1 MANIIDAETPISE
14 YLSFKISVLYRLMVR
29 RSARFLNSSYDLS
42 VAEWWTIGQLAV
54 HPQCTVSE
62 LVDTTQNDK
71 AQVSRSATN
80 LIAKG
85 YVEKQDNP
93 LDKRSSLLS
102 LTQAGRDLYEQ
113 VIPVRQKTQNLL
125 LEQLTEEE
133 REVTER
139 AIKKMTNYLLDH
151 PELVVAAE

>member
-1 MANIIDAETPISE
+1 MAQIIDGDTPISE
-14 YLSFKISVLYRLMVR
+14 YLSYKISILYRLMVR
-29 RSARFLNSSYDLS
+29 RSARFLNSTHDLS

-54 HPQCTVSE
+54 NPKTTVSE
-62 LVDTTQNDK
+62 LVDSTQNDK

-85 YVEKQDNP
+85 FVEKEDNP

-102 LTQAGRDLYEQ
+102 LTDSGKALYDE
-113 VIPVRQKTQNLL
+113 VIPMRQKTQSLL

-133 REVTER
+133 LEVTER
-139 AIKKMTNYLLDH
+139 AIKKLTNYLLDH

>member
-1 MANIIDAETPISE
+1 MTKIIEADTPINE

-29 RSARFLNSSYDLS
+29 RSARFLNSSHDLS

-54 HPQCTVSE
+54 SSPSTVSE

-71 AQVSRSATN
+71 AQVSRSASS
-80 LIAKG
+80 LIEKG
-85 YVEKQDNP
+85 LVKKEDNP
-93 LDKRSSLLS
+93 SDKRSSLLS
-102 LTQAGRDLYEQ
+102 LTDEGLARYEEI
-113 VIPVRQKTQNLL
+113 IPVRQKTQNLL

-133 REVTER
+133 RVVTER
-139 AIKKMTNYLLDH
+139 AIRKLTNYLLDH

>member
-1 MANIIDAETPISE
+1 MATSIDTDTPISE
-14 YLSFKISVLYRLMVR
+14 YLSFKISILYRLMVR
-29 RSARFLNSSYDLS
+29 QSARFLNSTYDLS

-54 HPQCTVSE
+54 SSPSTVSE
-62 LVDTTQNDK
+62 LVDSTQNDK
-71 AQVSRSATN
+71 AQISRSAKA

-85 YVEKQDNP
+85 YVQKQDNP

-102 LTQAGRDLYEQ
+102 LTDSGRELYEQ
-113 VIPVRQKTQNLL
+113 VIPVRQETQNLL
-125 LEQLTEEE
+125 LEKLTTEE

-139 AIKKMTNYLLDH
+139 AIQKLTTYLLDH

>member
-1 MANIIDAETPISE
+1 MATSIDTDTPISE
-14 YLSFKISVLYRLMVR
+14 YLSFKISILYRLMVR
-29 RSARFLNSSYDLS
+29 RSARFLNSTYDLS

-54 HPQCTVSE
+54 SSPSTVSE
-62 LVDTTQNDK
+62 LVDSTQNDK
-71 AQVSRSATN
+71 AQISRSAKA

-85 YVEKQDNP
+85 YVQKQDNP

-102 LTQAGRDLYEQ
+102 LTDSGRDLYEQ
-113 VIPVRQKTQNLL
+113 VIPVRQETQNLL
-125 LEQLTEEE
+125 LEKLTTEE

-139 AIKKMTNYLLDH
+139 AIQKLTTYLLDH

>member
-1 MANIIDAETPISE
+1 MATPIDTDTPISE
-14 YLSFKISVLYRLMVR
+14 YLSFKISILYRLMVR
-29 RSARFLNSSYDLS
+29 RSARFLNSTYDLS

-54 HPQCTVSE
+54 SSPSTVSE
-62 LVDTTQNDK
+62 LVDSTQNDK
-71 AQVSRSATN
+71 AQISRSAKA

-85 YVEKQDNP
+85 YVQKQDNP

-102 LTQAGRDLYEQ
+102 LTDSGRELYEQ
-113 VIPVRQKTQNLL
+113 VIPVRQETQNLL
-125 LEQLTEEE
+125 LEKLTTEE

-139 AIKKMTNYLLDH
+139 AIQKLTTYLLDH

>member
-1 MANIIDAETPISE
+1 
-14 YLSFKISVLYRLMVR
+14 MVR
-29 RSARFLNSSYDLS
+29 RSARFLNSTYDLS

-54 HPQCTVSE
+54 SSPSTVSE
-62 LVDTTQNDK
+62 LVDSTQNDK
-71 AQVSRSATN
+71 AQISRSAKA

-85 YVEKQDNP
+85 YVQKQDNP

-102 LTQAGRDLYEQ
+102 LTDSGRELYEQ
-113 VIPVRQKTQNLL
+113 VIPVRQETQNLL
-125 LEQLTEEE
+125 LEKLTTEE

-139 AIKKMTNYLLDH
+139 AIQKLTTYLLDH

>member
-1 MANIIDAETPISE
+1 MANIIDADTPISE

-29 RSARFLNSSYDLS
+29 RSARFLNTTHDLS

-54 HPQCTVSE
+54 NSPSTVSE

-71 AQVSRSATN
+71 AQVSRSATS
-80 LIAKG
+80 LMAKG
-85 YVEKQDNP
+85 FVRKEDNP
-93 LDKRSSLLS
+93 LDKRSSLLF
-102 LTQAGRDLYEQ
+102 LTDSGKKLYED

-125 LEQLTEEE
+125 LEQLTDEE
-133 REVTER
+133 REVTDR
-139 AIKKMTNYLLDH
+139 AIRKMTNYLLDH

>member
-1 MANIIDAETPISE
+1 MATSIDTDTPISE
-14 YLSFKISVLYRLMVR
+14 YLTFKISILYRLMVR
-29 RSARFLNSSYDLS
+29 RSARFLNSTYDLS

-54 HPQCTVSE
+54 SSPSTVSE
-62 LVDTTQNDK
+62 LVDSTQNDK
-71 AQVSRSATN
+71 AQISRSAKA

-85 YVEKQDNP
+85 YVQKQDNP

-102 LTQAGRDLYEQ
+102 LTDSGRELYEQ
-113 VIPVRQKTQNLL
+113 VIPVRQETQNLL
-125 LEQLTEEE
+125 LEKLTTEE

-139 AIKKMTNYLLDH
+139 AIQKLTTYLLDH

>member
-1 MANIIDAETPISE
+1 MATSIDTDTPISE
-14 YLSFKISVLYRLMVR
+14 YLSFKISILYRLMVR
-29 RSARFLNSSYDLS
+29 RSARFLNSTYDLS

-54 HPQCTVSE
+54 SSPSTVSE
-62 LVDTTQNDK
+62 LVDSTQNDK
-71 AQVSRSATN
+71 AQISRSAKA

-85 YVEKQDNP
+85 YVQKQDNP

-102 LTQAGRDLYEQ
+102 LTDSGRELYEQ
-113 VIPVRQKTQNLL
+113 VIPVRQETQNLL
-125 LEQLTEEE
+125 LEKLTTEE

-139 AIKKMTNYLLDH
+139 AIQKLTTYLLDH

>member
-1 MANIIDAETPISE
+1 MATTIDADTPISE

-29 RSARFLNSSYDLS
+29 RSARFLNNTHELS

-54 HPQCTVSE
+54 NSPSTVSE
-62 LVDTTQNDK
+62 LVGSTQNDK
-71 AQVSRSATN
+71 AQISRSATA
-80 LIAKG
+80 LTSKG
-85 YVEKQDNP
+85 YVQKQDNP

-102 LTQAGRDLYEQ
+102 LTDSGRELYEQ
-113 VIPVRQKTQNLL
+113 VIPMRQQTQNLL

-133 REVTER
+133 RVITER
-139 AIKKMTNYLLDH
+139 AIQKLTNYLLDH

>member
-1 MANIIDAETPISE
+1 MATILDADTPINE

-29 RSARFLNSSYDLS
+29 RSARYLNHFYDLS

-54 HPQCTVSE
+54 NSPSTVSE
-62 LVDTTQNDK
+62 IVDATQNDK

-80 LIAKG
+80 LIAMG
-85 YVEKQDNP
+85 YVQKQDNP

-102 LTQAGRDLYEQ
+102 LTDSGKALYEK
-113 VIPVRQKTQNLL
+113 VIPIRQKTQNLL

-133 REVTER
+133 RAVTER
-139 AIKKMTNYLLDH
+139 AIMKMTNYLLDH
-151 PELVVAAE
+151 PELVIAAE